1 MKRHL
6 TQIAGSI
13 VLAGSLIGV
22 GYAQDTEK
30 PLTEKQARR
39 EVKRDVK
46 DAKGTVKS
54 DRWADR
60 KESKLIKRMEKDQ
73 KFNTPT
79 SARGSEVKY
88 IDSQGRY
95 VSLGYIDKV
104 NKFRP
109 YQK

>member
-1 MKRHL
+1 MKRQL

-22 GYAQDTEK
+22 GYAQDTDK
-30 PLTEKQARR
+30 PVTEKQARR
-39 EVKRDVK
+39 EAKRDVK
-46 DAKGTVKS
+46 DAKSAAKS
-54 DRWADR
+54 DRWVDR
-60 KESKLIKRMEKDQ
+60 KQNKTIKRMEKDQ

-79 SARGSEVKY
+79 TARGSEVKY
-88 IDSQGRY
+88 IDSQGKY
-95 VSLGYIDKV
+95 VPLGYIDKT